1 MNRLN
6 LDSKQQASIARRC
19 NGLVSTLIE
28 RAWEY
33 GLAIQT
39 LPCGATLIDAGVDVL
54 GSFEAGRIL
63 IEICHGGL
71 ANASLG
77 LTDIGG
83 FLLPQVT
90 VESFHP
96 TISTYG
102 LQASYPLS
110 ADEPEVRLSGPI
122 RLYLDGEVAM
132 ENPAAIAVIES
143 DRLLDDEFAL
153 ALAER
158 SNLPP
163 RSLTLIVIPGWS
175 VVGAVQIA
183 GRVNESV
190 IFTLEESLKI
200 DSRKIVQMIGQAPV
214 CPVSRIDSSEEKRP
228 YPDDF
233 IHYAGEVVLTLLAS
247 PEDDLERLAHLLS
260 FASTSIY
267 GSLFH
272 DILAAA
278 DGIFEAIPDLIH
290 INKPAQVTIADLSTG
305 RTAHTGVK
313 DVALLTALLGGAR

>member
-1 MNRLN
+1 M
-6 LDSKQQASIARRC
+6 
-19 NGLVSTLIE
+19 
-28 RAWEY
+28 
-33 GLAIQT
+33 
-39 LPCGATLIDAGVDVL
+39 LIDAGVDVL

-83 FLLPQVT
+83 TLLPQVT
-90 VESFHP
+90 VESFRP

-110 ADEPEVRLSGPI
+110 TDEPGVRLSGPI
-122 RLYLDGEVAM
+122 RLYLDGAVVM

-143 DRLLDDEFAL
+143 DHLLDDEFAL

-158 SNLPP
+158 SNLSPQ
-163 RSLTLIVIPGWS
+163 SLTLIVVPGWS

-190 IFTLEESLKI
+190 IFTLEESLKV
-200 DSRKIVQMIGQAPV
+200 DSRKVKHMIGQAPV
-214 CPVSRIDSSEEKRP
+214 CPVSQIDSPEEKRP

-272 DILAAA
+272 DVLAVAG
-278 DGIFEAIPDLIH
+278 GIFEAIPDLIH
-290 INKPAQVTIADLSTG
+290 INKPAQVTIEDLSTG
-305 RTAHTGVK
+305 RAAHAGVK
-313 DVALLTALLGGAR
+313 DVALLTSLLGGAR

>member
-6 LDSKQQASIARRC
+6 LDSRQQSSIARRC

-33 GLAIQT
+33 GLAVQT

-77 LTDIGG
+77 LIDLGG
-83 FLLPQVT
+83 FFLPQVT

-110 ADEPEVRLSGPI
+110 ADEPGIRVSGPV
-122 RLYLDGEVAM
+122 RLYLDGEVTM

-143 DRLLDDEFAL
+143 DRLLGDEVAL

-163 RSLTLIVIPGWS
+163 RSLTLIVVPGWS
-175 VVGAVQIA
+175 LVGAVQIA

-190 IFTLEESLKI
+190 IFTLEESLEI
-200 DSRKIVQMIGQAPV
+200 DSRKVVQMIGQAPV
-214 CPVSRIDSSEEKRP
+214 CPVSRIDSPKEKRL

-233 IHYAGEVVLTLLAS
+233 IHYAGEVLLTLLAS
-247 PEDDLERLAHLLS
+247 PEDDLERLAHLLA

-267 GSLFH
+267 GNLFH
-272 DILAAA
+272 DVLAAA
-278 DGIFEAIPDLIH
+278 DGIFGAIPDLIH

-305 RTAHTGVK
+305 RTAYAGVR
-313 DVALLTALLGGAR
+313 DIALLTALLGGAR

>member
-1 MNRLN
+1 
-6 LDSKQQASIARRC
+6 
-19 NGLVSTLIE
+19 LIE

-33 GLAIQT
+33 GLVVQT

-71 ANASLG
+71 ANTSLG

-143 DRLLDDEFAL
+143 DHLLDDEVAL
-153 ALAER
+153 ALAAR

-163 RSLTLIVIPGWS
+163 QSLTLIVVPGCS

-190 IFTLEESLKI
+190 IFTLEESLKV
-200 DSRKIVQMIGQAPV
+200 DSRKVVQMIGQAPV
-214 CPVSRIDSSEEKRP
+214 CPVSRIGSPEEKRP

-233 IHYAGEVVLTLLAS
+233 IHYAGEVVFTLLAS

-272 DILAAA
+272 DVLAAA

-290 INKPAQVTIADLSTG
+290 INKPAQVTIEDLSTG
-305 RTAHTGVK
+305 RAAHAGAK
-313 DVALLTALLGGAR
+313 DVALLTALLGEAR

>member
-6 LDSKQQASIARRC
+6 LNSKQQASIAQRS
-19 NGLVSTLIE
+19 NKLVSALIE

-33 GLAIQT
+33 GLVVQT
-39 LPCGATLIDAGVDVL
+39 LPCGATLIDAGVDVA

-77 LTDIGG
+77 LTNLGG

-110 ADEPEVRLSGPI
+110 ADEPGIRVSGPI

-132 ENPAAIAVIES
+132 ENPGAIAVIES
-143 DRLLDDEFAL
+143 DCLLGDEVAL

-158 SNLPP
+158 SNLSPQ
-163 RSLTLIVIPGWS
+163 SLTLIVVPGWS
-175 VVGAVQIA
+175 LVGAIQIA

-190 IFTLEESLKI
+190 IFTLEESMKI
-200 DSRKIVQMIGQAPV
+200 DSRKVVQMIGQAPV
-214 CPVSRIDSSEEKRP
+214 CPVARIDSPEEKRP

-272 DILAAA
+272 DVLAAA
-278 DGIFEAIPDLIH
+278 GGIFEAIPDLIH
-290 INKPAQVTIADLSTG
+290 INKPAQVTIEDLSTG
-305 RTAHTGVK
+305 RTAHAGAK
-313 DVALLTALLGGAR
+313 DVALLTSLLGGAR

>member
-1 MNRLN
+1 MNRLD
-6 LDSKQQASIARRC
+6 LDSRQQASIAQRS
-19 NGLVSTLIE
+19 NGLVSALIK

-33 GLAIQT
+33 GLVVQT

-54 GSFEAGRIL
+54 GSFEAGLRL

-77 LTDIGG
+77 LADIGG

-110 ADEPEVRLSGPI
+110 ADEPGIRVSGPI
-122 RLYLDGEVAM
+122 RLYLDGTIAT

-143 DRLLDDEFAL
+143 DRLIGDEVAL

-163 RSLTLIVIPGWS
+163 RSLTLIVVPGWS
-175 VVGAVQIA
+175 VAGAVQIA

-190 IFTLEESLKI
+190 IFTLEESLKV
-200 DSRKIVQMIGQAPV
+200 DSRKVVQMIGQAPV
-214 CPVSRIDSSEEKRP
+214 CPVGRIDSPEEKRP

-233 IHYAGEVVLTLLAS
+233 IHYAGEVFFTLLAS
-247 PEDDLERLAHLLS
+247 PADDLERLARLLS

-272 DILAAA
+272 DTLAAA
-278 DGIFEAIPDLIH
+278 GGVFEAIPDLIH
-290 INKPAQVTIADLSTG
+290 INKPAQVTIEDLSTG
-305 RTAHTGVK
+305 RAARAGVK

>member
-6 LDSKQQASIARRC
+6 LDSRQQASMARRC

-33 GLAIQT
+33 GLAVQT
-39 LPCGATLIDAGVDVL
+39 LPCGATLIDAGVDAL

-77 LTDIGG
+77 LTDLGG
-83 FLLPQVT
+83 FLLPQVI

-110 ADEPEVRLSGPI
+110 VDEPEIRLSGPI
-122 RLYLDGEVAM
+122 RLYLDKAVAM

-143 DRLLDDEFAL
+143 DRLPGNEVAL

-163 RSLTLIVIPGWS
+163 RSLTLIVVPGWS

-190 IFTLEESLKI
+190 IFTLEESLKVN
-200 DSRKIVQMIGQAPV
+200 SQKVKHMNR
-214 CPVSRIDSSEEKRP
+214 R
-228 YPDDF
+228 
-233 IHYAGEVVLTLLAS
+233 
-247 PEDDLERLAHLLS
+247 
-260 FASTSIY
+260 
-267 GSLFH
+267 
-272 DILAAA
+272 
-278 DGIFEAIPDLIH
+278 
-290 INKPAQVTIADLSTG
+290 LST
-305 RTAHTGVK
+305 
-313 DVALLTALLGGAR
+313 